1 MSLSDT
7 IKVTRQKALLNQGE
21 FVKELHVSLAS
32 VNRWEV
38 GKSVPNITA
47 MKSIK
52 EFCVKNGFSY
62 GTIEEQWLSA
72 KLEAKR

>member
-1 MSLSDT
+1 MNLSDT
-7 IKVTRQKALLNQGE
+7 IKATRQKALLSQGE
-21 FVKELHVSLAS
+21 FAKELHVSLAS

-52 EFCVKNGFSY
+52 TFCAKNGFSY